1 MATKN
6 IKKILLNKDGNKF
19 VVDTENIVHSVNG
32 VNPDENGNVSITS
45 VTNANH
51 ATSADSATNSA
62 SATKASQNASGHAL
76 ADTIVKAIAINGRTI
91 TVTKLDGTTY
101 TLTTQDTNTTYSKV
115 SQFTNDSGYITNSHN
130 FSSGVKVSGY
140 TITVG

>member
-1 MATKN
+1 MPLTGIAAHAKLADKAT
-6 IKKILLNKDGNKF
+6 
-19 VVDTENIVHSVNG
+19 TA
-32 VNPDENGNVSITS
+32 
-45 VTNANH
+45 TNADHATSAGSATTATNATH

-91 TVTKLDGTTY
+91 TVTKLDGKTY

-115 SQFTNDSGYITNSHN
+115 SQFTNDSGYITNGHN
-130 FSSGVKVSGY
+130 FASGVKVSRLYNYSRLKYG
-140 TITVG
+140 